1 METIELY
8 EDNAGGLTVWDTE
21 RGYGWT
27 GLQTADEGTFADHA
41 AAMAL
46 GDDSLWLMD
55 RVSSPAGELV
65 ATWTD
70 GAVEIVGNAG
80 AAAARFLA
88 PRPRPYTWII
98 ADGFDPGATLT
109 ARERAAW
116 IDAAEVYIAENQGH
130 GLDIRVR
137 AALPGDAE
145 GLYRGHYPETHGF
158 AGLDDEAATAATDAA
173 FQHAWGAA
181 PRG

>member
-8 EDNAGGLTVWDTE
+8 EDNAGGLTVWNPGRE
-21 RGYGWT
+21 CGFT

-41 AAMAL
+41 AAMAQ
-46 GDDSLWLMD
+46 GEDGLWLMD

-65 ATWTD
+65 ATWAD
-70 GAVEIVGNAG
+70 GTVEIVGNAG
-80 AAAARFLA
+80 AAATRFLA
-88 PRPRPYTWII
+88 APRPYTWII

-109 ARERAAW
+109 AQERAVW
-116 IDAAEVYIAENQGH
+116 IDAAEVYLAENQGH

-145 GLYRGHYPETHGF
+145 GLYRGHYPETHGL
-158 AGLDDEAATAATDAA
+158 AGVDDEAATAATDAA
-173 FQHAWGAA
+173 FQHAWGAQ